1 MVRLGR
7 DDEAIASFNKALE
20 IKPDYA
26 SAHYNKAACYALQRQ
41 VELSLLTLQ
50 QAIELNPRY
59 KEDAAT
65 DLDFDDIADD
75 ERFKQLVIA

>member
-1 MVRLGR
+1 MRR

-20 IKPDYA
+20 INPDYA
-26 SAHYNKAACYALQRQ
+26 SAYYNKAACYGLQRQ

-59 KEDAAT
+59 KEDAVT

-75 ERFKQLVIA
+75 ERFKELVEQ